1 MRINRI
7 VTVLSIS
14 IAAVSGLIAQTFQG
28 GVRGIVT
35 DPGGAAVPTAKV
47 TLIDEAAGTERTT
60 VSNAVGEYTFTSL
73 DPATYTIHAE
83 APAFKKF
90 EVKGVVVATSGFPT
104 VDIKLE
110 VGDVTQTVNVSESS
124 TLVETENAST
134 GQVIDKQK
142 LDDLPN
148 MGRNPFY
155 QTVKISQNVTPGG
168 DPKFNRMEDQ
178 SGSST
183 ISINGGPVTG
193 NNYLLDGISIT
204 NSANQAVIIPS
215 IEATQEVK
223 VQISTY
229 DAEVGRTG
237 GGTFNMYLKSGT
249 NAIHADVFGYMW
261 FNPLI
266 ANNYFAN
273 AAGIAKVPQMWHNY
287 GGSVGGPLIIPK
299 LYNGK
304 NKTFFWVATENYRQ
318 NQTSSVN
325 VAVPTAL
332 EKAGNFSQSKYSNG
346 SPLIIY
352 DPASTVINANGTYTR
367 QPFFNNT
374 IPQSQ
379 LNPIGLA
386 LASYYPAPTS
396 APNYYGQN
404 DFSQTIP
411 QYDRA
416 GQLDFK
422 LDQEITSWWRASVSF
437 LFYGSR
443 EPGYAAWIQTPSA
456 IASPS
461 QSVLY
466 RNVDAT
472 QANTT
477 LTPNATTVVSLR
489 WGFNRYPNSNV
500 ADSHGFDL
508 TKLGFSPSL
517 INSFQLNKAQD
528 YFPAIT
534 MGDVE
539 SFGGG
544 GPNATVYYSRSF
556 SGSVSKFLGRHTLKS
571 GFDFRSIS
579 VAGQSSITNGAY
591 TFSNGFTSAENASG
605 STILGTGASL
615 ASLLLGYPSAG
626 SAVTTVAL
634 ANRVHYY
641 GFFVQDDFRV
651 NKKLTLN
658 MGVRYEYEG
667 GIYSPNNGYNPGFDP
682 NAVNPIQSQVSGIV
696 TKGVLEYAGQNGYGT
711 SAFNPNHDKFG
722 PRIGFAYALN
732 PKTVIRGGYGLF
744 WAPLSFSLQS
754 TFGYTATT
762 SYVSTLNGGATPA
775 GSLSNPFPTGV
786 LQPSGNTLGLLAGIG
801 GQNITAP
808 SSTARSTRVHQYSFD
823 VQRELGAGFVLT
835 AGFAGSVT
843 HDLVQGTSSININ
856 QLPDADLSLGTKLT
870 TKVANPFYGTA
881 GGVINL
887 SGTTTTLLQTLLP
900 FPQFGTVTI
909 SSPSIG
915 RAIYYSGFAKVQK
928 RLGFGL
934 NFLNTVTWSQNENN
948 SDGQSITYLPSA
960 SGVQDYHNYD
970 AEWGLA
976 AINTPWRWT
985 TAINYK
991 LPFGK
996 GEKFLGSSRLMDL
1009 LVGGWALNV
1018 QTTMQ
1023 TGFPLA
1029 ISQSNLNSGIG
1040 TGGQRPNATGISPE
1054 TSGSLESRLNDYIN
1068 PAAFSQAP
1076 IYTFGNVSRTIG
1088 MRGPGQAF
1096 TDASLFKTFSLKE
1109 KVNAQFRFEV
1119 FNLTNTPLFDITS
1132 SSSTQF
1138 GSSSFGVINNQ
1149 ANYPRIV
1156 QLGLRFTY

>member
-1 MRINRI
+1 MCRLIRTA
-7 VTVLSIS
+7 VFCSSFAVLLPHF
-14 IAAVSGLIAQTFQG
+14 ALGQTFQG
-28 GVRGIVT
+28 GVRGLIT
-35 DPGGAAVPTAKV
+35 DPGAAAVPVARV
-47 TLIDEAAGTERTT
+47 TLIDEGTAEQRMTLT
-60 VSNAVGEYTFTSL
+60 NETGEYTFTSVQ
-73 DPATYTIHAE
+73 PGTYTIRVE
-83 APAFKKF
+83 APSFKKF
-90 EVKGVVVATSGFPT
+90 EAKGVIVATQEFPT
-104 VDIKLE
+104 VDVKLE
-110 VGDVTQTVNVSESS
+110 VGDVTQTVNVNEEAAM
-124 TLVETENAST
+124 VETENAST

-178 SGSST
+178 SGSSQ

-193 NNYLLDGISIT
+193 NNYLLDGIAIT
-204 NSANQAVIIPS
+204 NSANQAVIVPS

-249 NAIHADVFGYMW
+249 NTLHADVFGYMW

-273 AAGIAKVPQMWHNY
+273 AAGIPKVPQMWHNY
-287 GGSVGGPLIIPK
+287 GGSFGGPLIIPK

-318 NQTSSVN
+318 NQTSSIN
-325 VAVPTAL
+325 VPVPTAL

-346 SPLIIY
+346 SALIIY
-352 DPASTVINANGTYTR
+352 DPSTTIINGNGTYSR
-367 QPFFNNT
+367 NPFPGNI

-379 LNPIGLA
+379 MNPIGQA
-386 LASYYPAPTS
+386 MASYYPAPTS
-396 APNYYGQN
+396 APSYYAQN
-404 DFSQTIP
+404 DFAQTIP

-422 LDQEITSWWRASVSF
+422 LDEQITSWWRASVSF

-443 EPGYAAWIQTPSA
+443 EPGYAAWIQTASA

-461 QSVLY
+461 QTVLY

-477 LTPNATTVVSLR
+477 ITPNPTTVISLR

-500 ADSHGFDL
+500 SDSHGFDL
-508 TKLGFSPSL
+508 TSLGFSPSL
-517 INSFQLNKAQD
+517 INTFQLTRGQD

-556 SGSVSKFLGRHTLKS
+556 SGSVSKFLGKHTLKF
-571 GFDFRSIS
+571 GGDFRAIS
-579 VAGQSSITNGAY
+579 VAGEGSITDGGY

-605 STILGTGASL
+605 TTILGTGASL

-634 ANRVHYY
+634 TNRVHYY
-641 GFFVQDDFRV
+641 GVFVQDDFRI
-651 NKKLTLN
+651 NQKLTLN
-658 MGVRYEYEG
+658 MGLRYEYEG
-667 GIYSPNNGYNPGFDP
+667 GIYAPNNAFNPGFDP
-682 NAVNPIQSQVSGIV
+682 NATNPIQNQVTGIA

-711 SAFNPNHDKFG
+711 SAFNPNRDKFG
-722 PRIGFAYALN
+722 PRVGFAYQLN

-744 WAPLSFSLQS
+744 WAPLSFSLES
-754 TFGYTATT
+754 AFGYTATT

-801 GQNITAP
+801 GQNISAP
-808 SSTARSTRVHQYSFD
+808 STTARSTRVHQYSFD
-823 VQRELGAGFVLT
+823 VQRELGAGFVVT
-835 AGFAGSVT
+835 VGFAGSVT
-843 HDLVQGTSSININ
+843 HDLVQGTASENIN
-856 QLPDADLSLGTKLT
+856 QLPDSDLSLGSKLT
-870 TKVANPFYGTA
+870 SKVNNPFYGTA
-881 GGVINL
+881 GGVVNL

-900 FPQFGTVTI
+900 YPEFGTVTI
-909 SSPSIG
+909 TSPSTG
-915 RAIYYSGFAKVQK
+915 RATYYSGYAKVQK

-934 NFLNTVTWSQNENN
+934 NFLNTITWSQNENN
-948 SDGQSITYLPSA
+948 SNSQSVTYMPGS
-960 SGVQDYHNYD
+960 SGVQDYYNYS

-976 AINTPWRWT
+976 AIDTPWRWT

-996 GEKFLGSSRLMDL
+996 GERFLHSSRLLDL
-1009 LVGGWALNV
+1009 AVGGWAINV

-1023 TGFPLA
+1023 TGFPVA
-1029 ISQSNLNSGIG
+1029 IQQSNLNSGIG
-1040 TGGQRPNATGISPE
+1040 TGGQRPNATGISPV
-1054 TSGSLESRLNDYIN
+1054 TSGSLESRLNNYIN

-1076 IYTFGNVSRTIG
+1076 IYTFGNVSRTLG
-1088 MRGPGQAF
+1088 MRGPGQAN
-1096 TDASLFKTFSLKE
+1096 TDLSLFKTFAIVE

-1119 FNLTNTPLFDITS
+1119 FNLTNTPLFDGLNATYGN
-1132 SSSTQF
+1132 ST
-1138 GSSSFGVINNQ
+1138 FGVINNQ
-1149 ANYPRIV
+1149 ANYPRVV
-1156 QLGLRFTY
+1156 QLGIRFTY